1 MSGIIRVTPAE
12 LDAMASRYNH
22 ESGEV
27 ASQIGRLDGMIGE
40 LQSMWEGASSAA
52 FAEQYERL
60 KPNFNEMR
68 ELLSEVGVQVKP
80 CRTSIAR
87 CGSANRRTNSWLIQS
102 RS

>member
-12 LDAMASRYNH
+12 LESMATRYNH

-27 ASQIGRLDGMIGE
+27 ASQIGRLDGMISE

-60 KPNFNEMR
+60 KPHLNEMR
-68 ELLSEVGVQVKP
+68 ELLSEVGVQLN
-80 CRTSIAR
+80 RTGNALRDADQQIASQIR
-87 CGSANRRTNSWLIQS
+87 G
-102 RS
+102 

>member
-27 ASQIGRLDGMIGE
+27 ALQIGRLDVMIGE
-40 LQSMWEGASSAA
+40 LHTMWEGASSAA

-60 KPNFNEMR
+60 KPSFNDMR
-68 ELLSEVGVQVKP
+68 ELLSEVGLQLG
-80 CRTSIAR
+80 RAGQALQDADQQIAGQIR
-87 CGSANRRTNSWLIQS
+87 G
-102 RS
+102 